1 MDHGGIEYPH
11 SMELHTPA
19 YYLDHFI
26 DTLYNAIKYALH
38 SSVGSISNVRQIFYK
53 LYEAALYQDC
63 L

>member
-1 MDHGGIEYPH
+1 
-11 SMELHTPA
+11 MELHTPA

-26 DTLYNAIKYALH
+26 DTLCNAIKYALH
-38 SSVGSISNVRQIFYK
+38 LSVGSISNVRQIFYK